1 MTIDLVAL
9 ATIALIAT
17 LTPIIAQ
24 LIPGKPIP
32 EIVFLLI
39 AGALLGPHA
48 AGIVQLSESVG
59 FLSELGLAFLF
70 LLAGYEINPKS
81 LTGSQGKRGL
91 ATWGISL
98 LLAFCVVFLSPDFT
112 LGTLDGIAIAIAMT
126 TTALGTLLPIMK
138 ERHLIATRVGDSILS
153 YGTWGELGPVI
164 AMAILLST
172 RAEWLTIL
180 ILLAFLGIAV
190 LTALLPAR
198 AKKAG
203 HKLFDFLSAN
213 ANTTAQ
219 TMMRLTVLLL
229 IGLITV
235 SSLFKLDIV
244 LGAFAAGFIL
254 RYVIPDGNTSL
265 EIKLNGIAYGFLI
278 PIFFVVS
285 GAKID
290 LPAVGAQP
298 ALLIGFIIMLLL
310 IRAVPVFI
318 SLSTGKD
325 TRDMSGRH
333 RMTVALYCTTALPVI
348 VAVTS
353 VAVKAGAMDQTL
365 ASILV
370 SAGAIT
376 VFLMPLLAS
385 ITYRVADAQPI
396 EAVRE
401 IRQHPHD
408 IREILRDHVTLEHML
423 AKQDSVMRAA
433 TREKARTTAFV
444 ARHFPAGAAPM
455 EVWLPQVHAD
465 QALDA
470 LNERDI
476 NPEQW
481 EEVKNLGDQEWQA
494 AKEDGDHTWEHLKAE
509 GDRRWKA
516 IKNAGDD
523 AIETQWQDRAAEL
536 QQRSAQRAQAEAEA
550 DSTARSAAAE
560 RAERRTRIA
569 ARVAAE
575 QKMRQEELRHIH
587 PETAHKDTKQ

>member
-9 ATIALIAT
+9 ATIALVAT

-91 ATWGISL
+91 ATWVISL
-98 LLAFCVVFLSPDFT
+98 LLAFCAVFLSPDFT
-112 LGTLDGIAIAIAMT
+112 LSTLDGIAIAIAMT

-138 ERHLIATRVGDSILS
+138 ERQLIGTRVGDSILS
-153 YGTWGELGPVI
+153 YGTWGELGPII

-180 ILLAFLGIAV
+180 ILFAFLGIAV
-190 LTALLPAR
+190 LTAVVPAR

-265 EIKLNGIAYGFLI
+265 EIKLNALAYGFLI

-290 LPAVGAQP
+290 LHAVFAQP

-318 SLSTGKD
+318 GLSTGKD

-408 IREILRDHVTLEHML
+408 IREILRDHVALEHML

-433 TREKARTTAFV
+433 TREKARTTAFL
-444 ARHFPAGAAPM
+444 ARHFPTGAAPM

-476 NPEQW
+476 NPAQW
-481 EEVKNLGDQEWQA
+481 EEVKALGDQEWQE
-494 AKEDGDHTWEHLKAE
+494 AKEDGDHTWAHLKAE
-509 GDRRWKA
+509 GDKRWEA
-516 IKNAGDD
+516 IKQAGDD

-536 QQRSAQRAQAEAEA
+536 QQHSAERTKAEA
-550 DSTARSAAAE
+550 DRDSAARSAAAAGAQRRE
-560 RAERRTRIA
+560 RIT

-575 QKMRQEELRHIH
+575 QKIRLEELRRIH
-587 PETAHKDTKQ
+587 PNKNTKK